1 MLIGFTEFILAITT
15 VIIRFNKNLV
25 LTNILLG
32 SVRTVLV
39 SVIANI
45 IDNTIKTV
53 FYNNLINLSLTFS
66 LIYPN
71 RLCFWIVI
79 GDSVVL
85 TKVITYSVLILTI
98 PYATFLYV
106 K

>member
-1 MLIGFTEFILAITT
+1 M
-15 VIIRFNKNLV
+15 

-32 SVRTVLV
+32 LVKTVLV

-45 IDNTIKTV
+45 IDNTIKAT
-53 FYNNLINLSLTFS
+53 FYNNLIDLFLTFS

-71 RLCFWIVI
+71 WLCFRIVI
-79 GDSVVL
+79 GNSMVL
-85 TKVITYSVLILTI
+85 TKVITYSVLVLIILYI
-98 PYATFLYV
+98 TFLCI